1 MALYHIEQDEPLTAP
16 ALVAGLD
23 GWVDAGNAATL
34 AAEAI
39 SKGSPTLVTFDTD
52 ALVDFRARRPTL
64 EIREGVMTGM
74 EWPRLIVRRVAAGH
88 RDVLVLTGPEPDF
101 RWNEF
106 RGCLV
111 ELALHLGVVET
122 VSLGAIPAVVPHTR
136 PTPVMMTGAGRQMR
150 DTDPPI
156 PADHLQVPASAVNLM
171 ELYLAEHGIPS
182 VGFWAQVPH
191 YVAGPY
197 YGGALALVQ
206 RVSAHLGVLFGVE
219 ELTEE
224 VRRERTRLDEVVA
237 ARPEARAYLDRLE
250 AAEGSE
256 DQPSAEGLAA
266 EVERFLRER
275 TRPGDGDNPFEE
287 P

>member
-1 MALYHIEQDEPLTAP
+1 MALYRIEEDEPLTAP

-23 GWVDAGNAATL
+23 GWVDAGNAATM

-39 SKGSPTLVTFDTD
+39 SDGGSTLATFDSD
-52 ALVDFRARRPTL
+52 ALLDFRARRPTL
-64 EIREGVMTGM
+64 EIEEGVMTRM
-74 EWPRLIVRRVAAGH
+74 EWPRLVLRRVRAGH

-106 RGCLV
+106 RSDLV
-111 ELALHLGVVET
+111 ELSLHLGVVET

-136 PTPVMMTGAGRQMR
+136 RTPVMMTGAGRQVL
-150 DTDPPI
+150 DIDPPI
-156 PADHLQVPASAVNLM
+156 PADHLQVPASAVNLI

-197 YGGALALVQ
+197 HGGALALVQ
-206 RVSAHLGVLFGVE
+206 RVSAHLGVLFPVDRLAE
-219 ELTEE
+219 EA
-224 VRRERTRLDEVVA
+224 RQERIRLDEVVA
-237 ARPEARAYLDRLE
+237 GRPEARAYLDRLE
-250 AAEGSE
+250 AAEGEEIQLSG
-256 DQPSAEGLAA
+256 EGLAA

-275 TRPGDGDNPFEE
+275 TRPSDNPFDEA
-287 P
+287 